1 MHSPIFTIEDEDV
14 NNFRDSQ
21 VDKVAGSFIVRSS
34 PFEKKSRQE
43 SIFKRQE
50 SQISVYMEHGLES
63 IQKAEK
69 KESRPKY
76 RGTNAEAL
84 TKFMLAL
91 SNFANYK

>member
-1 MHSPIFTIEDEDV
+1 M
-14 NNFRDSQ
+14 
-21 VDKVAGSFIVRSS
+21 
-34 PFEKKSRQE
+34 
-43 SIFKRQE
+43 FKRQE